1 MLTNLRLKMDTMIT
15 YLSHW
20 DWILY
25 KSRKDLIKHITSEEI
40 HGMCPSGTYVEELKS
55 SYKSVLP
62 WEIDRNKILDIR
74 AIFSLRSHLKSV
86 KSKFHCFTLKTGII
100 FSLANIFLKNKA
112 VLSITG
118 LGFLFTSSSKAK
130 LLRILIKPFIG
141 YLFNNSFQMIIF
153 QNTSDREIFLTF
165 SNFEN
170 KTEIIESS
178 GIEISNFKKK
188 DLKLRNSAKKKVILV
203 SRLLYDKGIMDYLS
217 IISKVNPDNFEFY
230 LAGERD
236 KGNPQNL
243 TDKDMEVVTN
253 EKKLNYLGKIDIEK
267 ELSGFDISL
276 VMSSH
281 EGFSRILLESLYVG
295 LYCLAYRVQ
304 GTEVMKEFDNLELIE
319 LNKIDRFV
327 EYINNFNE
335 TNDHSENRKLIDK
348 LYSSKV
354 TASQFE
360 GIYKELDLLN

>member
-1 MLTNLRLKMDTMIT
+1 MGIMIT

-25 KSRKDLIKHITSEEI
+25 KSRKDLIKYIKSEEI
-40 HGMCPSGTYVEELKS
+40 HALCPNGVYVEELRS
-55 SYKSVLP
+55 SYKGVLP

-74 AIFSLRSHLKSV
+74 AIFSLRSHLKNV
-86 KSKFHCFTLKTGII
+86 VSKFHCFTLKTGII
-100 FSLANIFLKNKA
+100 FSLANLFLKNKA

-118 LGFLFTSSSKAK
+118 LGFLFGSSSKAK
-130 LLRILIKPFIG
+130 LLRILIRPFIG

-153 QNTSDREIFLTF
+153 QNTSDRKIFINF
-165 SNFEN
+165 SNFTN
-170 KTEIIESS
+170 KTKIISSS
-178 GIEISNFKKK
+178 GIEGSNFKKK
-188 DLKLRNSAKKKVILV
+188 DLTLSNSPKKKVILV
-203 SRLLYDKGIMDYLS
+203 SRLLYDKGIMDYLR
-217 IISKVNPDNFEFY
+217 IINKVNADNFEFY

-236 KGNPQNL
+236 TGNPQNI
-243 TDKDMEVVTN
+243 TDKDMELVLT

-295 LYCLAYRVQ
+295 LYCLAYRIQ

-319 LNKIDRFV
+319 PNQIDKFV
-327 EYINNFNE
+327 EYIENFSE
-335 TNDHSENRKLIDK
+335 TNDHSSNIKLIDK
-348 LYSSKV
+348 YYSSKV

-360 GIYKELDLLN
+360 RIYKEMDILN